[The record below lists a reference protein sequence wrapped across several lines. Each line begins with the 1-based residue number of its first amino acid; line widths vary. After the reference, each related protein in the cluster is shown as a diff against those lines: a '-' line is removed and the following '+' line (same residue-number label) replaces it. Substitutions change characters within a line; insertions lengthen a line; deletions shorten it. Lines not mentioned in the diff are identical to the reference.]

1 MYIEK
6 LTDAEIKSYIDSYYS
21 DPKYDL
27 AKQYNS
33 NFSVVKITRKQ
44 GKITAFL
51 HDRSNIEI
59 TDFDYK
65 PSHIIRLCS
74 GMHDKNWLK
83 FMYEKF
89 GEEYKIAFLE
99 FRKETTNQLLDK
111 ENSRLQSLTAEYE
124 KMF

>member
-6 LTDAEIKSYIDSYYS
+6 LTDEEIKSYVDCYYS
-21 DPKYDL
+21 NPKYDL
-27 AKQYNS
+27 AKQYNG
-33 NFSVVKITRKQ
+33 NFSVVKITRKK
-44 GKITAFL
+44 GKITVFL
-51 HDRSNIEI
+51 RDRSNIEI

-65 PSHIIRLCS
+65 PSHIIRLLS

-89 GEEYKIAFLE
+89 GEEYKTAFLE
-99 FRKETTNQLLDK
+99 FRKEATNQLLDK
-111 ENSRLQSLTAEYE
+111 ENSRLQSQTAEYE